1 MDNSNTLSP
10 LAYSPTDA
18 SKLLGLGRTKVFELL
33 KNGTLKSFKY
43 GSRRLIKLDAIQKCL
58 ELLEKEGQ

>member
-1 MDNSNTLSP
+1 MDNSNNLSP

-18 SKLLGLGRTKVFELL
+18 SKLLGLGRTKIFELL

-43 GSRRLIKLDAIQKCL
+43 GSRRLITLEAIKECL
-58 ELLEKEGQ
+58 KSLGGGI